1 PAERGFDMNGIEK
14 ITGRITADAQAETER
29 ILTAAREEAAQI
41 TARYKAQADAESAD
55 LAAKNA
61 KAAVERE
68 ERLVSVAQ
76 MEARKVQLAA
86 KQEMVEK
93 TYALALEKLCAMP
106 EEQYV
111 QVLADLLVQASST
124 GREEVIFS
132 PADRDRVGKAA
143 VAKANELL
151 AKQAAPDVPQ
161 GSSKVTDLL
170 SKVAT
175 SVTALAKGTALLALS
190 KETRPIKGGF
200 ILKDENVEVNCTFD
214 TLVRLQKAE
223 TAGMVAKKLFP
234 EA

>member
-1 PAERGFDMNGIEK
+1 MNGIEK
-14 ITGRITADAQAETER
+14 ITQRISADTQAEIDRVLADARAEAERITAGYQ
-29 ILTAAREEAAQI
+29 
-41 TARYKAQADAESAD
+41 AQADAETAD

-93 TYALALEKLCAMP
+93 VYAMALEKLCSLP
-106 EEQYV
+106 EERYAE
-111 QVLADLLVQASST
+111 VLAELLVQASST

-132 PADRDRVGKAA
+132 QADRDRVGRTA
-143 VAKANELL
+143 VARANELL

-161 GSSKVTDLL
+161 GGSAVTNLL

-175 SVTALAKGTALLALS
+175 NVTAMAKGTAMLTLS
-190 KETRPIKGGF
+190 KETRAIQGGF

-214 TLVRLQKAE
+214 TLVRLQRAE
-223 TAGMVAKKLFP
+223 TAGTVAKKLFP
-234 EA
+234 QA